1 MHSLHA
7 RQFIVLLA
15 STAAHAAFL
24 MLVMQSASQTPAET
38 ETSARSKKQL
48 IASLFFLQD
57 PRAVRLDG
65 YALVATEE
73 SQTITLP
80 IPELPQIEAVAADS
94 FVKGD
99 ALESAE
105 DVAEVERLQGIYVK
119 QINDRIARVLQM
131 SLGQTDAN
139 AMEQRC
145 IVHIIQ
151 NESGDVLDVDTDE
164 CELEAR
170 SRERLVNAIRTASP
184 LPPPPVGLAM
194 GSYLTIDA
202 STL

>member
-1 MHSLHA
+1 M
-7 RQFIVLLA
+7 
-15 STAAHAAFL
+15 
-24 MLVMQSASQTPAET
+24 
-38 ETSARSKKQL
+38 
-48 IASLFFLQD
+48 
-57 PRAVRLDG
+57 RLDG